1 MKINK
6 MQIPNINKKR
16 IVSLLKDNKRLDGRK
31 PFEFRDIEIE
41 TGVSINAEGTARVRI
56 GKTEVIVGVKMDI
69 QEPYSDHEDEGTMV
83 TGMEFSPVAGER
95 YESGPPQM
103 DSIEVA
109 RVVDRGIRES
119 GFIDWK
125 KLCIKEGEKV
135 WGLLIDIYCI
145 NDDGN
150 VIDASALGAVAA
162 LEMARFPVY
171 DEENEK
177 VKFGEF
183 TEKSLPLTDNTPL
196 TLTFYKIGNHLVLDP
211 NREEEDATDARMT
224 IALSC
229 PKKDKIINAMQK
241 GGITPIII
249 DELNKM
255 IEQSEK
261 TYEELFLGIKK
272 KIKVLNKNKSWTK

>member
-1 MKINK
+1 ME
-6 MQIPNINKKR
+6 MPNINKRK
-16 IVSLLKDNKRLDGRK
+16 IVSLLKEEKRLDSRGMYQY
-31 PFEFRDIEIE
+31 RDIEIE
-41 TGVSINAEGTARVRI
+41 TGISINAEGSSRVRI
-56 GKTEVIVGVKMDI
+56 GKTEVIVGVKMAT
-69 QEPYSDHEDEGTMV
+69 QEPYPDHDDEGTMV
-83 TGMEFSPVAGER
+83 TGMEFSPACGER

-135 WGLLIDIYCI
+135 WSIMIDIYCI

-162 LEMARFPVY
+162 LKVARFPEY
-171 DEENEK
+171 DEETGK

-183 TEKSLPLTDNTPL
+183 SDKPLPLTDNLPL
-196 TLTFYKIGNHLVLDP
+196 SFTFNKIGNSLVLDP
-211 NREEEDATDARMT
+211 NREEEDATDARLI
-224 IALSC
+224 IAVSC

-241 GGITPIII
+241 GGISPITIDEMNKIIEQTEKSYDELFPII
-249 DELNKM
+249 E
-255 IEQSEK
+255 
-261 TYEELFLGIKK
+261 K
-272 KIKVLNKNKSWTK
+272 KIKTLTKK